1 MKYSSKLDILRS
13 ICITN
18 ILQSLPTQGNWERRD
33 WSDSKQK
40 WAARN
45 STGSARS
52 AHRYTLFLLVST
64 PPIPLVVIEQYPQ
77 TASPKEKTAHYSH
90 YLTICFRWNFSWYFW
105 MKKHIDATTH
115 KNQTQQVK
123 LNFNRYFLPIKNWS
137 FASENSQAW
146 FNVILK

>member
-123 LNFNRYFLPIKNWS
+123 LNFNRYFLPIKKKTN
-137 FASENSQAW
+137 QR
-146 FNVILK
+146 KTYH